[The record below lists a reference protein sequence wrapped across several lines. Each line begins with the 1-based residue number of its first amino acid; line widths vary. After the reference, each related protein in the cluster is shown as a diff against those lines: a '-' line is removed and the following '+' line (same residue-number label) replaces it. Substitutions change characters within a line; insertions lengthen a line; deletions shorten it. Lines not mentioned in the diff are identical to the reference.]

1 MDEIKTPEEDNAP
14 VDIVLAEDDPFISRM
29 YQIKLAGTG
38 YKVASADNGRVAA
51 ELIRAKTPRLV
62 LIDINM
68 PELSG
73 FEVIESLKS
82 GSYNF
87 DHTAVVFLTNSNRKE
102 DVERAKKLGGEYLI
116 KADLTPKSVLELI
129 DSKIKK

>member
-1 MDEIKTPEEDNAP
+1 MDEIKTSEEDATP

-29 YQIKLAGTG
+29 YQIKLSGTG
-38 YKVASADNGRVAA
+38 YKVASADNGRAAA
-51 ELIRAKTPRLV
+51 ELIRAHTPRLI

-82 GSYNF
+82 GNYDF
-87 DHTAVVFLTNSNRKE
+87 DHTDVVFLTNSNRKE
-102 DVERAKKLGGEYLI
+102 DVERANKLGGEYLI

-129 DSKIKK
+129 DSKLKK

>member
-1 MDEIKTPEEDNAP
+1 MDEIKPAAEDNAP

-29 YQIKLAGTG
+29 YQIKLSGTG
-38 YKVASADNGRVAA
+38 YKVVSADNGRAAA
-51 ELIRAKTPRLV
+51 ELIRARNPRLI

-73 FEVIESLKS
+73 FEVIETLKS
-82 GSYNF
+82 GNYNF
-87 DHTAVVFLTNSNRKE
+87 DHTAIVFLTNSNRKE
-102 DVERAKKLGGEYLI
+102 DVERAKKLGGDYLI

-129 DSKIKK
+129 DSKLKK